1 MFRLSPTA
9 LCLLNLDI
17 SKYEHVTVTLQYI
30 VLPNAQHA
38 AININRHQ
46 PVQEH
51 TGMSLPVHIG
61 IVYVQFIM
69 SMHCLCSLVPR
80 LPHSG
85 TQTLKLCRR
94 GEPDSFLSCEKR
106 YRQRGGWET
115 LTVCKHARRLRT
127 EKGANR
133 VGSLLLL
140 LWLSGAE
147 YHTHQDIVEQR

>member
-1 MFRLSPTA
+1 MFRLSPTD

-17 SKYEHVTVTLQYI
+17 SKYEHATVTLQYI

-38 AININRHQ
+38 AINIRRQHLA
-46 PVQEH
+46 QEY

-61 IVYVQFIM
+61 SVSVQFIM

-94 GEPDSFLSCEKR
+94 GEPDSFCHVKSVI
-106 YRQRGGWET
+106 G
-115 LTVCKHARRLRT
+115 
-127 EKGANR
+127 R
-133 VGSLLLL
+133 VG
-140 LWLSGAE
+140 
-147 YHTHQDIVEQR
+147 VERP